1 MNSVTN
7 TTMQIIVG
15 AFVTVVSL
23 FVISST
29 TAKSDKQNLT
39 TKMNQP
45 LMEEEEDGREELEP
59 INGESVDG

>member
-1 MNSVTN
+1 
-7 TTMQIIVG
+7 MQIIVG
-15 AFVTVVSL
+15 AFVTVISL

-45 LMEEEEDGREELEP
+45 LMENEEDPKEELEP
-59 INGESVDG
+59 ING